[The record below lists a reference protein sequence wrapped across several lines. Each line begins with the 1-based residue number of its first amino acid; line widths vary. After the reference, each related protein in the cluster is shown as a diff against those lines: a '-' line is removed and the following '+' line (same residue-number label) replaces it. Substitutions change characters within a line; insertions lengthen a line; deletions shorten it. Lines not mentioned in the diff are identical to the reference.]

1 MSSFAKTPNPPYYAV
16 IFCSKRTDGDNGYN
30 RMSEKMV
37 ELASSQQGF
46 LGVES
51 ARDQE
56 MGITVSYW
64 ESLDAIKTWKEHAT
78 HKIAQERGKKDW
90 YESFA
95 LRVCKVERDNFFQ
108 M

>member
-1 MSSFAKTPNPPYYAV
+1 MSSFAKTPKPPYYAV
-16 IFCSKRTDGDNGYN
+16 IFCSKRTDGDNGYSK
-30 RMSEKMV
+30 MSEKMV

-64 ESLDAIKTWKEHAT
+64 DSLDAIKTWKEHAA
-78 HKIAQERGKKDW
+78 HKVAQERGKKDW

-95 LRVCKVERDNFFQ
+95 LRVCKIERDNFFE

>member
-16 IFCSKRTDGDNGYN
+16 IFCSKRTDGDNGYSK
-30 RMSEKMV
+30 MSEKMV
-37 ELASSQQGF
+37 KLASSQQGF

-51 ARDQE
+51 ARDLE

-64 ESLDAIKTWKEHAT
+64 ESLDAIKTWKEHAA
-78 HKIAQERGKKDW
+78 HKVAQEHGKKDW

-95 LRVCKVERDNFFQ
+95 LRVCKVERDNFFD